1 MINKQNLWFITL
13 FALILIL
20 GIYYISLPE
29 STLPVFENT
38 ETKLD
43 NAIKVTDSDVIIA
56 LKLSE
61 EEKILKEMEDAQKI
75 LIDKSSSKEKKNEA
89 YNTLKDLNYK
99 KGKTSQI
106 ENLIKEKFN
115 LNSCVKF
122 EGDKISV
129 TVDDKDASVEKA
141 NNIIKEVQSLYD
153 TQMYIT
159 VNFQNK

>member
-1 MINKQNLWFITL
+1 M
-13 FALILIL
+13 AD
-20 GIYYISLPE
+20 
-29 STLPVFENT
+29 FEEVVNT
-38 ETKLD
+38 RRSIREY
-43 NAIKVTDSDVIIA
+43 DSKEVEDEKI
-56 LKLSE
+56 
-61 EEKILKEMEDAQKI
+61 EKILKEMEDAQKI

-115 LNSCVKF
+115 LNSCVKI

-159 VNFQNK
+159 VKFQNK

>member
-89 YNTLKDLNYK
+89 KS
-99 KGKTSQI
+99 SQI

-115 LNSCVKF
+115 LNSCVKI

-159 VNFQNK
+159 VKFQNK

>member
-1 MINKQNLWFITL
+1 MVHYAFCINTY
-13 FALILIL
+13 L

-115 LNSCVKF
+115 LNSCVKI

-159 VNFQNK
+159 VKFQNK

>member
-56 LKLSE
+56 LKLS
-61 EEKILKEMEDAQKI
+61 DAQKI

-115 LNSCVKF
+115 LNSCVKI

-159 VNFQNK
+159 VKFQNK

>member
-115 LNSCVKF
+115 LNSCVKSR
-122 EGDKISV
+122 E
-129 TVDDKDASVEKA
+129 
-141 NNIIKEVQSLYD
+141 IK
-153 TQMYIT
+153 
-159 VNFQNK
+159 

>member
-1 MINKQNLWFITL
+1 MDKPRID
-13 FALILIL
+13 AV
-20 GIYYISLPE
+20 
-29 STLPVFENT
+29 STLGT
-38 ETKLD
+38 
-43 NAIKVTDSDVIIA
+43 
-56 LKLSE
+56 
-61 EEKILKEMEDAQKI
+61 QKI
-75 LIDKSSSKEKKNEA
+75 CSAE
-89 YNTLKDLNYK
+89 YLNYK

-115 LNSCVKF
+115 LNSCVKI

-159 VNFQNK
+159 VKFQNK

>member
-99 KGKTSQI
+99 KGK
-106 ENLIKEKFN
+106 KY
-115 LNSCVKF
+115 
-122 EGDKISV
+122 D
-129 TVDDKDASVEKA
+129 
-141 NNIIKEVQSLYD
+141 SL
-153 TQMYIT
+153 
-159 VNFQNK
+159 

>member
-29 STLPVFENT
+29 GTLPVFENT

-75 LIDKSSSKEKKNEA
+75 LIDKSSSK
-89 YNTLKDLNYK
+89 
-99 KGKTSQI
+99 
-106 ENLIKEKFN
+106 
-115 LNSCVKF
+115 
-122 EGDKISV
+122 
-129 TVDDKDASVEKA
+129 
-141 NNIIKEVQSLYD
+141 
-153 TQMYIT
+153 
-159 VNFQNK
+159 